1 MQLARCRCSYEN
13 KPLKTVQSC
22 FTKEHNNT
30 ISIKKSYE
38 SNEFPFAAFYCVYS
52 TLSVFIF
59 FCSYSPSFPNVYRSN
74 TNQKNINISNKSSS
88 RRTALKTVE
97 SSYEAERDH
106 DETIKPIH
114 VFCSVLLLLHLL
126 CILALSSIINNIK
139 MHCVQVH
146 PF

>member
-1 MQLARCRCSYEN
+1 MNQTSFLLLPFIVCIQLSRSSFFSVLTL
-13 KPLKTVQSC
+13 PLFPM
-22 FTKEHNNT
+22 FTE
-30 ISIKKSYE
+30 
-38 SNEFPFAAFYCVYS
+38 
-52 TLSVFIF
+52 
-59 FCSYSPSFPNVYRSN
+59 SN
-74 TNQKNINISNKSSS
+74 TNQKNINISNKSSSSS